1 MTTGSVTSGD
11 LAAGGARIVDR
22 GYQHY
27 EGERHGAGRSVL
39 AITTGTMRRA
49 LGFKRPASAKV
60 LPVLLVIGSFLPAI
74 AVIIFRVL
82 FPTRVLRRLTSP
94 DQLWPYP
101 RYFGWLELIVVVLAA
116 LAASEALCPDRR
128 QRVLSL
134 YYASPISPMLYLVG
148 QMIAVATVLL
158 LVALAPVF
166 LLWAANVGLADDSVS
181 YFRGHAD
188 QALRIL
194 AAGAIVATVN
204 AALALAVSAYT
215 ERKAYA
221 AAALIGG
228 ILAVSGVAGII
239 RGAVRAGWSQYSI
252 LFDPLLTPPHVA
264 QWLFGQRLEPGISG
278 WLYLVAALLMAT
290 GGALATV
297 RAYRAVSF

>member
-1 MTTGSVTSGD
+1 MT
-11 LAAGGARIVDR
+11 AGTATDQGVGARIVDR

-27 EGERHGAGRSVL
+27 DGERHGAGRSVL
-39 AITTGTMRRA
+39 AIMTGTMRRA

-60 LPVLLVIGSFLPAI
+60 LPILLVIGAFLPAI

-82 FPTRVLRRLTSP
+82 FPSRVLRRLTAP

-134 YYASPISPMLYLVG
+134 YYASPISPMLYLLG
-148 QMIAVATVLL
+148 QMLAVATVLL
-158 LVALAPVF
+158 LVSLAPVF
-166 LLWAANVGLADDSVS
+166 LLWAANVGLSDDSAT
-181 YFRGHAD
+181 YFKDHAD

-194 AAGAIVATVN
+194 VAGGIVAAVN

-228 ILAVSGVAGII
+228 VLAISGVAAII
-239 RGAVRAGWSQYSI
+239 QGAVRAGWSKYSE
-252 LFDPLLTPPHVA
+252 LVSPERVPPHVA
-264 QWLFGQRLEPGISG
+264 QWLFDQRQELNISG
-278 WLYLVAALLMAT
+278 WFYLAAALVMIA
-290 GGALATV
+290 GGALTTV
-297 RAYRAVSF
+297 RAYRSVRF